1 MNRKVNLITLIAILL
16 ALSASVSLS
25 AQRFGFGVSL
35 GLLRSQFDGDK
46 LIGFKKSGPIAG
58 LNWYYKVNDEQQ
70 FIFDIDYI
78 NIGST
83 YDNEQKP
90 ELIFGTDYTLL
101 SIDYH
106 GASTFIGYGYKINE
120 KDIDLYEFR
129 VALGVRIARGFI
141 FKTYNHNIGKE
152 EIQFS
157 NDNLSTGIIG
167 PELKLGAYI
176 GKSFLLNLVT
186 YIGANNLISEEENL
200 VSILRPFY
208 IGLTGTYYIENL
220 SGKQKGRRNKRK
232 KSR

>member
-1 MNRKVNLITLIAILL
+1 M
-16 ALSASVSLS
+16 
-25 AQRFGFGVSL
+25 
-35 GLLRSQFDGDK
+35 
-46 LIGFKKSGPIAG
+46 
-58 LNWYYKVNDEQQ
+58 
-70 FIFDIDYI
+70 
-78 NIGST
+78 
-83 YDNEQKP
+83 
-90 ELIFGTDYTLL
+90 
-101 SIDYH
+101 
-106 GASTFIGYGYKINE
+106 
-120 KDIDLYEFR
+120 
-129 VALGVRIARGFI
+129 GVRIARGFI